1 MSEVGTQDISCRN
14 QTAPDCLPNF
24 SLDMTYWG
32 KMVNEKAKEGMEYH
46 LPKSCDNCR
55 AYDRTHRSASLM
67 TGQDESPDAPD
78 ADISNHENDG
88 ANDDYECYGDYDIS
102 MSQAGMVTSI
112 DDVEEVN
119 WWNQQPAVQTDMH
132 AQVDM
137 DSETADSF
145 AIPSTDGRG
154 ETLEELNSPCPWIT
168 TADNED
174 ACSGRML
181 S

>member
-1 MSEVGTQDISCRN
+1 MPTAEPLKDFVPISEVGTQDLACRN
-14 QTAPDCLPNF
+14 QTAPDCLLHF

-32 KMVNEKAKEGMEYH
+32 KLVNEKAKEGIEYH

-55 AYDRTHRSASLM
+55 AYDRTNRSASLM
-67 TGQDESPDAPD
+67 TGQDESPDAPF
-78 ADISNHENDG
+78 ADINNHENDG
-88 ANDDYECYGDYDIS
+88 ANDDYELYADYDLP

-145 AIPSTDGRG
+145 AIPSTDGQG
-154 ETLEELNSPCPWIT
+154 ETLEELNSPCP
-168 TADNED
+168 
-174 ACSGRML
+174 
-181 S
+181 